1 MMRKFTIYQ
10 AYGAWVA
17 EDNYGNTI
25 WARSRDELI
34 CLLGGEPC

>member
-1 MMRKFTIYQ
+1 MRKFTIYQ

-25 WARSRDELI
+25 WALSRSEL
-34 CLLGGEPC
+34 LRLFGGTPC